1 VIGTSLLGV
10 TWADVLEFVAVKL
23 TPAVS
28 IVGGLLAARAQLR
41 NNRRLNAEMI
51 AKNHFRK
58 MLREF
63 RRQPDLLFAGIT
75 EPALEALR
83 SNIPEYRRYALLYA
97 TCMFSMQEVFLAID
111 LKKENNWANT
121 IRNFCSIFKPFLQTD
136 GAAFEVDV
144 DPAFLAWV
152 REAVKDFEHPF
163 AHLSMPTL
171 HPKADGP
178 PSRPACRAVGGDANE
193 ATDMLEP
200 SGRAQFEAE
209 LGALT
214 RISSGTM
221 PKHSA
226 RFERLAC

>member
-1 VIGTSLLGV
+1 MIGTSLLGA
-10 TWADVLEFVAVKL
+10 TWPDVLEFVAVKL

-75 EPALEALR
+75 QSALEDLR
-83 SNIPEYRRYALLYA
+83 PNIPKYRRYALLYA

-111 LKKENNWANT
+111 LKKEKNWANT

-136 GAAFEVDV
+136 GVAFEVDV

-152 REAVKDFEHPF
+152 REAVRDFEHPF
-163 AHLSMPTL
+163 AHLPMPTA
-171 HPKADGP
+171 HPQADTP
-178 PSRPACRAVGGDANE
+178 PTHPACPLVGRDANM
-193 ATDMLEP
+193 ATEILEP
-200 SGRAQFEAE
+200 SDHVRFKTERCAP
-209 LGALT
+209 T
-214 RISSGTM
+214 RISSCTRQRRST
-221 PKHSA
+221 H
-226 RFERLAC
+226 FERLAG